1 MTFFTFFPESAHAL
15 DEQTPL
21 LADSTSPTTTTQINN
36 EQYDQAK
43 REEILNDIVQFTG
56 DNLIDVSSVSQPEIR
71 TIGKSAN
78 EYKRVLAEL
87 KYAGSTGTSPSST
100 NASSVNSRTLLPKAS
115 ASSNLS
121 DSDKKWLNNLAD
133 GAVKAIKQEPTVHSV
148 GTLILN
154 FQD

>member
-1 MTFFTFFPESAHAL
+1 M

-21 LADSTSPTTTTQINN
+21 LGDSTQESAPATATLNN
-36 EQYDQAK
+36 NQQYDRAK
-43 REEILNDIVQFTG
+43 RDEILNEIVQFTG
-56 DNLIDVSSVSQPEIR
+56 DNLIDVSSVSQPEVR

-87 KYAGSTGTSPSST
+87 KYAGSTGTSPTST

-115 ASSNLS
+115 ANSILS
-121 DSDKKWLNNLAD
+121 DSDKKWLNSLAD
-133 GAVKAIKQEPTVHSV
+133 SATKAINEEPTVHPV
-148 GTLILN
+148 GTLVLN

>member
-1 MTFFTFFPESAHAL
+1 M

-21 LADSTSPTTTTQINN
+21 LADSTSPATTTQNN
-36 EQYDQAK
+36 NQQQYDQAK

-56 DNLIDVSSVSQPEIR
+56 DNLIDVNSVSQPEIR

-100 NASSVNSRTLLPKAS
+100 NASSVNSKTLLPKAS
-115 ASSNLS
+115 ANSILS
-121 DSDKKWLNNLAD
+121 DSEKKWLNSLAE
-133 GAVKAIKQEPTVHSV
+133 GANKAIKQEPTVHSV
-148 GTLILN
+148 GTLVLN